1 MYVKCT
7 QFEIITNDNDDNRS
21 VDVGACE
28 EVKVMLAMYLNVGAK
43 SYQS

>member
-1 MYVKCT
+1 MDVKNT
-7 QFEIITNDNDDNRS
+7 EFDIITNDNDDDRS
-21 VDVGACE
+21 VDVGAGE